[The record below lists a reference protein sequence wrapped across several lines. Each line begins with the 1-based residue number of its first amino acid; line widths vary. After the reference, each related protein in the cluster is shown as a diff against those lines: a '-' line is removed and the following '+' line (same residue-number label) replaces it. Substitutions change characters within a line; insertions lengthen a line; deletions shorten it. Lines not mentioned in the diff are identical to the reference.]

1 MEYSCDEMSYF
12 ACEMSYCASDYLIQK
27 ILKRYKRAGPGLSRQ
42 FDEIIAKQSQGVL
55 YYRTLS
61 IAQIKQG
68 YEWLKLLGI
77 ERQSKSPRAFFM
89 TSENVVTG
97 INPGINPDI
106 NPSINPDINP
116 GINGLYLPLTK
127 KCDVYIYETKGNIYI
142 IGQTYCINVTSWIA

>member
-1 MEYSCDEMSYF
+1 MEYSCDEMNSC
-12 ACEMSYCASDYLIQK
+12 AGEMNSCAGEMSYCTSDYLIQK

-42 FDEIIAKQSQGVL
+42 FDEMIAKQSKGDL

-89 TSENVVTG
+89 TTENVVTG
-97 INPGINPDI
+97 INLGINPGINP
-106 NPSINPDINP
+106 
-116 GINGLYLPLTK
+116 GVNGLYLPLTK
-127 KCDVYIYETKGNIYI
+127 KCDVYIYETRGNIYI